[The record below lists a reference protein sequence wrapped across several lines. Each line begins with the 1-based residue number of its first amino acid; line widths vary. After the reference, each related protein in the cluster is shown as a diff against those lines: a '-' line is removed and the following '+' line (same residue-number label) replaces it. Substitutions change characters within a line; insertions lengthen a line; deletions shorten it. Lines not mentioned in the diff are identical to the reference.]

1 MFYQESLTL
10 LELEIVVR
18 TLFKINY
25 VSVTFGYQV
34 FRHRDGLSR
43 VVRSVVKAFVDTPL
57 FNLTTPFEIQL
68 LL

>member
-1 MFYQESLTL
+1 MMFIGYMKN
-10 LELEIVVR
+10 
-18 TLFKINY
+18 LFITY
-25 VSVTFGYQV
+25 FFVSVTFGYQV
-34 FRHRDGLSR
+34 FRHRDELSS